1 MFSWLT
7 NQEGNSY
14 DRVTVVKGI
23 QDTVELLDKI
33 MRSMEQV
40 AQTCK
45 RMQDDH
51 KLYMVTNNEV
61 LENIKVRLDKME
73 DKEPKNWKL

>member
-73 DKEPKNWKL
+73 DKEPKPF

>member
-45 RMQDDH
+45 RMQDDQ
-51 KLYMVTNNEV
+51 KLYMITNNEV
-61 LENIKVRLDKME
+61 LEKIKARLDKME
-73 DKEPKNWKL
+73 DKEPKPF

>member
-14 DRVTVVKGI
+14 NQVTVVKGI

-45 RMQDDH
+45 GMQDDH

-73 DKEPKNWKL
+73 DKEPKPF